1 MTMPDDVLAY
11 NRDLIAT
18 FRADGGAA
26 MGDRPLL
33 LLTTRGR
40 RSGEPRTS
48 PMMYARD
55 GERLFVVASNAGATE
70 DPQWYRNLLA
80 DPAVTVE
87 LPGETLAA
95 RATPL
100 SGEDYEQQWARITE
114 QYAFFIEH
122 QHRAGGRRIPIV
134 ELHRA

>member
-11 NRDLIAT
+11 NRQLIAT
-18 FRADGGAA
+18 FRADAGASI
-26 MGDRPLL
+26 GDRPLL

-48 PMMYARD
+48 PIMYVRAD
-55 GERLFVVASNAGATE
+55 GRLFVVASNAGAAE

-87 LPGETLAA
+87 LPGETFPA

-100 SGEDYEQQWARITE
+100 SGEDYERQWDRITG
-114 QYAFFIEH
+114 QHAFFLEH
-122 QHRAGGRRIPIV
+122 QQRAGDRRIPIV
-134 ELHRA
+134 ELHRD